1 MKALLIGA
9 KAEAPKWTELD
20 QRPLAPNEL
29 RIQIAA
35 CGINFPDIL
44 IQEGKY
50 QFLPTFPYTP
60 GGEFSGIIT
69 ELGEEV
75 QGFTIGQR
83 VYGIER
89 WGTLSE
95 EIILKADRVFSL
107 ADSMRLEE
115 AASMMYNFS
124 TALYALKHKGKMKQG
139 QRILILGAGG
149 GVGSAAV
156 QLAHTHGLKVIAVS
170 RSSPEVLRGYG
181 ADEVYTYDSFKDKV
195 KGTPLDL
202 VLDTVGGSSAEEAL
216 RCLSPGGRYLVVG
229 FAAGEVPV
237 FPLNLILLKDVSVTG
252 VFWGSFSRKFPY
264 KQEELA
270 REIFQLHA
278 SGKIQM
284 PKVKRYAWEE
294 AVSVLSDFKQKRGV
308 AKYLVVVSPRLIAED
323 QVRSVSKK
331 RIFLSPEEVLASIG
345 MELGESPFI
354 EITQEMIDDFADA
367 TLDHQWIHI
376 DEEAARQTPFG
387 STIAHGFLTLSLS
400 PKFLEEIYEMPFV
413 KSGINYGVDKVRFIA
428 PVKVNNRIKMSAR
441 LLEAEP
447 SRNKGLKMRLGVTYF
462 VEGKPICVAELLSV
476 LY

>member
-1 MKALLIGA
+1 
-9 KAEAPKWTELD
+9 
-20 QRPLAPNEL
+20 
-29 RIQIAA
+29 
-35 CGINFPDIL
+35 
-44 IQEGKY
+44 
-50 QFLPTFPYTP
+50 
-60 GGEFSGIIT
+60 
-69 ELGEEV
+69 
-75 QGFTIGQR
+75 
-83 VYGIER
+83 
-89 WGTLSE
+89 
-95 EIILKADRVFSL
+95 
-107 ADSMRLEE
+107 MRLEE

-413 KSGINYGVDKVRFIA
+413 KSGINYGVDKVRFLA
-428 PVKVNNRIKMSAR
+428 PVKVNDRIKMSAR

>member
-1 MKALLIGA
+1 MKALLVGAIG
-9 KAEAPKWTELD
+9 EAPKWTELD

-44 IQEGKY
+44 VQEGKY

-75 QGFTIGQR
+75 QGFTLGQR

-89 WGTLSE
+89 WGALSE
-95 EIILKADRVFSL
+95 EIILNRDRVFSL

-115 AASMMYNFS
+115 AASLMYNFS

-156 QLAHTHGLKVIAVS
+156 QLAHAYGLKVIAVS
-170 RSSPEVLRGYG
+170 GSSPEELRNYG
-181 ADEVYTYDSFKDKV
+181 ADEVYTYDSYKDQV
-195 KGTPLDL
+195 KGKPLDI
-202 VLDTVGGSSAEEAL
+202 VFDTVGGSGAQDAL

-229 FAAGEVPV
+229 FASGEVPS
-237 FPLNLILLKDVSVTG
+237 FPLNLILLKDVSVMG
-252 VFWGSFSRKFPY
+252 VFWGSFSRKFPH

-294 AVSVLSDFKQKRGV
+294 AVAVLSDFKHKKGI
-308 AKYLVVVSPRLIAED
+308 AKYLVVVSPRLIGDD
-323 QVRSVSKK
+323 QAKYNSEK
-331 RIFLSPEEVLASIG
+331 RIFLSPEELIRNVGS
-345 MELGESPFI
+345 ELGESSYL

-413 KSGINYGVDKVRFIA
+413 KSGINFGVDKVRFIA

-462 VEGKPICVAELLSV
+462 VEGKPVCVAELLSV